1 MPYPNGMR
9 AEEDAVFES
18 LVVPKPKRI
27 RTKSRV
33 PLEDNVAE
41 LFRLALV
48 HIAIGGKMRDLVHRI
63 LFCTFT
69 MVKKCFDRKE
79 LSRRWN
85 SYCTN
90 VLRNYVQFGVAVVE
104 THQDGSFH
112 IHAIVLL
119 PWEYT
124 LHSEWQQDVARNS
137 VLRRTGRR
145 GYYARFDP
153 KLRWFWNEMRE
164 RGLSYGFGQ
173 FEALP
178 PKKDGV
184 ALSRYISKYL
194 SKSLDSRQRAIAG
207 GRTDLR
213 GMRFVRYINAM
224 WSRKTTPEVVEWKVQ
239 DDTFVHRQTAELA
252 LPIVKSGGERIRPT
266 RNFRVPPGVGAKPR
280 RRRYVWVYVRGKTR
294 ERKQLQY
301 TVQTGYSG
309 GWRVASCQYGSV
321 LGGYKWRRVLTL
333 VNMILQDNGWPG
345 LNEKMLEIA
354 FTADRKRRE
363 CMLEW
368 LEHSSETPSSEC
380 VSNPRWG
387 YRLSRYI
394 YDEHSIFD
402 RVTGIVSQLISV
414 FSLKPPVLWRLLGL
428 SVPGHYWLNET
439 IFRDGD
445 LECS

>member
-1 MPYPNGMR
+1 MP
-9 AEEDAVFES
+9 FCS
-18 LVVPKPKRI
+18 I
-27 RTKSRV
+27 
-33 PLEDNVAE
+33 E
-41 LFRLALV
+41 LLRN
-48 HIAIGGKMRDLVHRI
+48 RI

-69 MVKKCFDRKE
+69 LVKKCFDRKE
-79 LSRRWN
+79 LARMWN

-90 VLRNYVQFGVAVVE
+90 VLRNYVQYGVAVVE

-119 PWEYT
+119 PWEYS
-124 LHSEWQQDVARNS
+124 LHADWRQDVERNS
-137 VLRRTGRR
+137 VLRKAGKR
-145 GYYARFDP
+145 GFYARFDP

-194 SKSLDSRQRAIAG
+194 SKSLDSRQMAISA
-207 GRTDLR
+207 GRTDLK

-224 WSRKTTPEVVEWKVQ
+224 WSRKTIPEKVERKIFTELEH
-239 DDTFVHRQTAELA
+239 DDTYVYRQTAEQQA
-252 LPIVKSGGERIRPT
+252 WPIEVRYVKSGGERIRPT
-266 RNFRVPPGVGAKPR
+266 RQFRVPPGVGAKPA

-321 LGGYKWRRVLTL
+321 AGGYKWRRVLTL
-333 VNMILQDNGWPG
+333 VDLILRDNGWPG
-345 LNEKMLEIA
+345 LDEKMLEIA
-354 FTADRKRRE
+354 FTANRRRRKV
-363 CMLEW
+363 MLEW
-368 LEHSSETPSSEC
+368 LWHVHSAVDGMQGYPSSEC

-394 YDEHSIFD
+394 YAEHSVFD
-402 RVTGIVSQLISV
+402 RVTGIVSLLISV
-414 FSLKPPVLWRLLGL
+414 FSLRPTLTVPWRPLGL
-428 SVPGHYWLNET
+428 SVPGCRACYAYGLNET
-439 IFRDGD
+439 FFNEGD
-445 LECS
+445 YD